1 MTATGVRF
9 YRGRRGLSQATV
21 ADALGLDGGAMSRLE
36 TGDLIPT
43 AGQVDRLVE
52 LLGVPP
58 TYLFSKHI
66 LAEVVERDR
75 ATKTEAA
82 S

>member
-1 MTATGVRF
+1 MAETGIRF
-9 YRGRRGLSQATV
+9 YRGRKGLSQAAV
-21 ADALGLDGGAMSRLE
+21 AETLGLDGGAMSRLE
-36 TGDLIPT
+36 TGGLIPT
-43 AGQVDRLVE
+43 AEQVDKLVE

-66 LAEVVERDR
+66 LAEVAERAR
-75 ATKTEAA
+75 AAEAA